1 MATISGNVCNTYVH
15 IDLIANEAGTSIEN
29 NTSKVYWKLVGY
41 LGSGASSP
49 HWYSNSYHTINVK
62 INGSTVYSL
71 PNTTQKA
78 ISIGTN
84 TSASSPMTIA
94 SGYATVSHNADGS
107 KTCACSFSVVYRY
120 NSAFTW
126 KGSGNVGLTTIARAS
141 QPSCITYPS
150 TTKNVGNLGSTIMI
164 HMNSKSSAFRH
175 TVRYAW
181 GNKSGTIASNVQ
193 DNCSW
198 KIPLDFAN
206 NVPNAT
212 SSWGTIY
219 VDTHNG
225 SKLIGTKS
233 VTFTATVPSSMVP
246 SISSINLS
254 DATGLS
260 DTYGGYIKTKSK
272 AKISI
277 NASGSYSSTIS
288 SYSISVNG
296 TTYNSQTVTT
306 DVLKNAGTN
315 TISVTVRDSRGRTTK
330 SSKSFN
336 VLDYNAPVLS
346 EFSNNRC
353 NEDGTINDNG
363 ENIKT
368 TVTWSSNSLNSKNI
382 LTLHIY
388 SKKKDSNNWE
398 EIASS
403 SNNSGTKSVIFVA
416 DGTSSYDV
424 KLVISDK
431 FNSATYTR
439 EIGTTYRLI
448 NFRSTG
454 KGIAIGKVSEEDLFD
469 VNMDTRFRKAVRS
482 EDDVIA
488 GLGTSNQVSLIGL
501 KGLKDDL
508 MGGGSAYY
516 NGWEDGTTTLKASTN
531 TIIYA
536 FNILKS
542 GIYMFIPNFRTAVP
556 SGHIFSV
563 GIFNYTGLQYPVT
576 QYQDVCTMTGTGKKH
591 CMNGVQIFN
600 ATAGKRYYIMGYS
613 TAAITLDTSNWYHVY
628 CLKTT

>member
-1 MATISGNVCNTYVH
+1 MATISGNVCNSYVH
-15 IDLIANEAGTSIEN
+15 IDLIVNETGTSIEN
-29 NTSKVYWKLVGY
+29 NTSTVYWKLVGY
-41 LGSGASSP
+41 LGSGASSS
-49 HWYSNSYHTINVK
+49 HWYSNSYHSINVS
-62 INGSTVYSL
+62 INGTTVYSL
-71 PNTTQKA
+71 PNTTQKS

-94 SGYATVSHNADGS
+94 SGYATVPHNADGS

-120 NSAFTW
+120 NSTFTW

-141 QPSCITYPS
+141 QPSCITYPN
-150 TTKNVGNLGSTIMI
+150 TTQNVGALGSTIMI

-233 VTFTATVPSSMVP
+233 VTFTATVPSTMAP

-260 DTYGGYIKTKSK
+260 NTYGGYIKTKSK

-388 SKKKDSNNWE
+388 SKKKDSSSWE

-439 EIGTTYRLI
+439 EVGTTYRLI

-488 GLGTSNQVSLIGL
+488 GLGTSNQVSLIGF
-501 KGLKDDL
+501 KNDL